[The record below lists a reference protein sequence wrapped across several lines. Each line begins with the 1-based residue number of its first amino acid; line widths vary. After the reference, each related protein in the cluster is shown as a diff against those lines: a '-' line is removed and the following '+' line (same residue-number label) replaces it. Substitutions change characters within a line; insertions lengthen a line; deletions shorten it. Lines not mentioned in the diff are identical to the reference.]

1 MPPSIPDRRSPASPD
16 LAGPE
21 LAGPE
26 LAARGLA
33 LRRPVAPLAIALAV
47 VALIAVTLIAGA
59 LIAAGGLDALEPTAD
74 RLAAPSLAHPFGTDH
89 LGRDVLARL
98 VVGALPTIGVALLGL
113 ALTLAAG
120 VASALIAGGSAASWA
135 ALVLDGLAQAMLSF
149 PPMWVPLVVLAV
161 GGRSLAVLTVAVVL
175 TMWADVHWVL
185 RGDVRRLAAEPFV
198 EAARGLGFG
207 RASILFAE
215 LLPNLA
221 GTLLWLG
228 LLKFRVAVVLMA
240 TLGFLGLG
248 APPPAPTWGGMIADA
263 RDWFAESWWLLAAP
277 AGAIALCLI
286 AAGWLARRIA
296 RRLRLERTIAV

>member
-1 MPPSIPDRRSPASPD
+1 V
-16 LAGPE
+16 LA
-21 LAGPE
+21 
-26 LAARGLA
+26 LAALLA
-33 LRRPVAPLAIALAV
+33 LALLATALGS
-47 VALIAVTLIAGA
+47 AGF
-59 LIAAGGLDALEPTAD
+59 DALEPTAD

-98 VVGALPTIGVALLGL
+98 VAGAAPTLGIALLGL

-120 VASALIAGGSAASWA
+120 VASALVAGSGAVRWAASA
-135 ALVLDGLAQAMLSF
+135 LDGLAQAMLSF

-161 GGRSLAVLTVAVVL
+161 GGRSLAALTAAVVL
-175 TMWADVHWVL
+175 TIWADVHWVL
-185 RGDVRRLAAEPFV
+185 RGEVRRLAAEPFV
-198 EAARGLGFG
+198 EAARGLGFS
-207 RASILFAE
+207 RTSILFAE

-228 LLKFRVAVVLMA
+228 LLKLRVAVVLMA

-248 APPPAPTWGGMIADA
+248 PAPPAPTWGGMIADA
-263 RDWFAESWWLLAAP
+263 RDWFAEAWWLLAAP
-277 AGAIALCLI
+277 AGAIALCLV